1 MQEAHETISKISQGD
16 GNLDPTPASAQRRND
31 LLTAEGDASNR
42 RQAVGTSWKEASEV
56 IAADK
61 GATEPSAPEQSKG
74 QSGSVEKSKSSSKST
89 SSGSGNAFASSSTAL
104 STQGS
109 PNEKH
114 HDGDDDEDKVEI
126 GPIPTPSPLSGPPYQ
141 PPSLTLSLF
150 TSPSHRSIARI
161 AAVVGINLILP
172 FINGVMLGF
181 GEIFARETVIFGRR
195 WWRGEASLRTLFRPS
210 AGGNFAGLGLGMDS
224 FGETL

>member
-1 MQEAHETISKISQGD
+1 LSK
-16 GNLDPTPASAQRRND
+16 R
-31 LLTAEGDASNR
+31 E
-42 RQAVGTSWKEASEV
+42 
-56 IAADK
+56 
-61 GATEPSAPEQSKG
+61 
-74 QSGSVEKSKSSSKST
+74 SGE
-89 SSGSGNAFASSSTAL
+89 
-104 STQGS
+104 
-109 PNEKH
+109 
-114 HDGDDDEDKVEI
+114 DDEEKVEI

-141 PPSLTLSLF
+141 SPSLTLSLL